1 MHKEGYETMKK
12 TKSKSVNITIKTKL
26 VLISSLLLII
36 PILVL
41 GIISYNVS
49 KQQLGDSGKFLLKNS
64 VEMTLQQ
71 IDANQKLVE
80 AGKLTLDEAQEN
92 VREYMLGKKN
102 TDGTRPINKNINLG
116 ANGYLLAYDQK
127 GNEAVHPSLEG
138 KNVWATQDKKD
149 GSYFVQDQIKVGN
162 NGGGYLTYWWTLPN
176 SNAIAQKI
184 SYQKVDPNW
193 KWVVSAG
200 TYMSD
205 FDKGSNQ
212 IFRIMIIVLIV
223 IMIIGGL
230 IILAFSNHIA
240 YPIRK
245 ISEAVDIVAAGNFN
259 IPELNIK
266 NNDETGKLKESFTI
280 MVQNIGELINSI
292 KESTNVV
299 VDSTKILDK
308 IVAENTSSTNEVAIS
323 IEGIAKSSS
332 EQAKDTEEG
341 VSRIKNLSDK
351 IDLVTD
357 LAIQSSNTAEEA
369 NNLEH
374 EGISVVKMLIEKSKV
389 NINSTVKASKI
400 IHEVDEI
407 SMEIGSITEA
417 ISEISTQTN
426 LLALNAAI
434 EAARAGE
441 QGRGF
446 SVVAEEV
453 RKLASESSQS
463 ATKVK
468 ELIDGIQNKSKI
480 AVQAI
485 DEGKIIAEEQEEAVR
500 NAEDIFNK
508 IAMSIDKIVDNV
520 KNIKDSSTEMDKE
533 KNKMIEILE
542 NLSASTE
549 ENSAAS
555 QQVAAATEEQ
565 LANIEQILS
574 NTQQLKNLAGELK
587 KSINKFEI

>member
-1 MHKEGYETMKK
+1 MKK
-12 TKSKSVNITIKTKL
+12 SKIESVNFTIKTKL
-26 VLISSLLLII
+26 VLISSLLLIV
-36 PILVL
+36 PILIL
-41 GIISYNVS
+41 GLISYNVS
-49 KQQLGDSGKFLLKNS
+49 KQHLADNGKILLKNS

-71 IDANQKLVE
+71 IDANQKLVD
-80 AGKLTLDEAQEN
+80 AGKLTLDAAQEN
-92 VREYMLGKKN
+92 VREYMLGKKKS
-102 TDGTRPINKNINLG
+102 DGTRPINKNINLG
-116 ANGYLLAYDQK
+116 ANGYMLAYTQD
-127 GNEAVHPSLEG
+127 GHEAVHPSLEG
-138 KNVWATQDKKD
+138 QSVWDVKDKKN
-149 GSYFVQDQIKVGN
+149 GSYLVQEQIKIGN
-162 NGGGYLTYWWTLPN
+162 NGGGYLNYWWTIPN
-176 SNAIAQKI
+176 SNTIAQKVT
-184 SYQKVDPNW
+184 YQKVDPNW

-205 FDKGSNQ
+205 FDKGSNE
-212 IFRIMIIVLIV
+212 ILKIMIIVLISL
-223 IMIIGGL
+223 MIIGGL
-230 IILAFSNHIA
+230 IILAFSHHIA

-292 KESTNVV
+292 KQSTNVV
-299 VDSTKILDK
+299 VDSTKVLDK
-308 IVAENTSSTNEVAIS
+308 IVAENTSSTNEVASS

-341 VSRIKNLSDK
+341 VTRIKNLSDK

-357 LAIQSSNTAEEA
+357 LALQSSSTAEEA
-369 NNLEH
+369 NNFGH
-374 EGISVVKMLIEKSKV
+374 EGLNVVRMLIEKSKD
-389 NINSTVKASKI
+389 NINSTVKASEI
-400 IHEVDEI
+400 IYEVDEI
-407 SMEIGSITEA
+407 SIEIGSITEA

-446 SVVAEEV
+446 AVVAEEV
-453 RKLASESSQS
+453 RKLASESSQ
-463 ATKVK
+463 AAAKVK

-485 DEGKIIAEEQEEAVR
+485 DKGKIIAREQEKAVKST
-500 NAEDIFNK
+500 EDIFNK
-508 IAMSIDKIVDNV
+508 ISMSIDKIVDNV

-565 LANIEQILS
+565 LANIEHILS
-574 NTQQLKNLAGELK
+574 NTQQLKNLADELK